1 MENIKA
7 GAVALWSVHSVIVGT
22 CSCDRLLATSRS
34 VTFSQSQPLLLFGV
48 EMPQGPLLVAQAGLT
63 SGLRFSGFLSSPT
76 AAGFGLL
83 RWSVARCNLHVVQF
97 FQLVRAPC
105 HGHHFCYHPLH
116 LGCLGV

>member
-34 VTFSQSQPLLLFGV
+34 VSFSQSQPLLLFGV

-105 HGHHFCYHPLH
+105 HGRHFCYCPLH